1 LQKNTTFLMKKLLPI
16 SIQTFSELRERNCV
30 YIDKTELIYKLM
42 TEGKMYFLS
51 RPRRFGKSM
60 TLSTLKAVY
69 EGKREFFEGLW
80 IEDKWDWSR
89 RHPVIH
95 ISFNTLA
102 YQSLGLE
109 NALWIAL
116 NDIAKQYDIE
126 LIYPQYDK
134 AFDELIK
141 KLTNK
146 YSKVVILIDEYDK
159 PIIDFLEDPK
169 SASSPSSISKGE
181 EAKVEKFAKSKENRA
196 ILRQFYACIKDN
208 DYNIELFFMT
218 GVSKFSQTGIFSHL
232 NHLKDITMDEDF
244 ATLVGYTQDEL
255 VNNFDEYIEK
265 AAKKIQYSKEELLQD
280 IKRWYN
286 GYSWDGVSSVY
297 NPYSVLL
304 FFQKNSFESH
314 WFGTGSPKFLIDLIR
329 QKGAFDFNE
338 LKVDGEILDSYEIE
352 NLDIRTLFFQTG
364 YLTVKKKDARTGTYI
379 LDYPNQEVEK
389 AMSRQILAL
398 MTGKQHIDTPLFNL
412 KDAFDED
419 NRPRIIEILNSLLR
433 DIPSPLLKIDRE
445 AFFHSLVHI
454 VFRYLGFTLESEVYT
469 SNGRMDAVL
478 KTDTHIYIF
487 EFKIK
492 KTANEAFQ
500 QLLDKKY
507 ADKYRLFNK
516 PIIGFGINFNST
528 KKCIDDWKEGILSAE

>member
-1 LQKNTTFLMKKLLPI
+1 MKKRLPI
-16 SIQTFSELRERNCV
+16 SIQTFDKLRETNCV
-30 YIDKTELIYKLM
+30 YVDKTELIYQL
-42 TEGKMYFLS
+42 TQGGGNTYFLS

-60 TLSTLKAVY
+60 TLSTLKAIY
-69 EGKREFFEGLW
+69 EGKKELFEGLW

-95 ISFNTLA
+95 IPF
-102 YQSLGLE
+102 
-109 NALWIAL
+109 NALDYKTTPLDEVISSFL
-116 NDIAKQYDIE
+116 NKEADKHEITLKETTCGAQFEE
-126 LIYPQYDK
+126 LIQKLAK
-134 AFDELIK
+134 AK
-141 KLTNK
+141 G
-146 YSKVVILIDEYDK
+146 KVVILIDEYDK

-169 SASSPSSISKGE
+169 ASPIPSQGGE
-181 EAKVEKFAKSKENRA
+181 FKQSKENRA
-196 ILRQFYACIKDN
+196 ILRQFYACLKSN

-507 ADKYRLFNK
+507 ADKYRLSNK